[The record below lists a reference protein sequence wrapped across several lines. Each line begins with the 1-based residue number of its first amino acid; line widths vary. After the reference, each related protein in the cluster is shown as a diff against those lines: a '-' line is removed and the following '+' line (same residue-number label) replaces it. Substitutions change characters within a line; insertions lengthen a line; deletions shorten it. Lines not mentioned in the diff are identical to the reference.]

1 MDKSFHVKK
10 LDLQCNGEFTGKAA
24 VQNITQ
30 VANSGNEG
38 VPKPSKEPNDL
49 RLEDIE
55 KHKETLGSKHGEKQ
69 KDRDK
74 KSHRKDKHKKK
85 EKKEEKREKKK
96 DEKKEEKREEKTN
109 PKIENEMSEFKIFGR
124 NDLGSATINRS
135 VNFPKEVVGTAI
147 VEESIKK
154 RKEPETNGFL
164 HGEFLQL
171 MFLESQTLTVNVHFL
186 YQEMKI
192 F

>member
-24 VQNITQ
+24 VQSFTQ

-38 VPKPSKEPNDL
+38 VPKPLKEQNDS

-55 KHKETLGSKHGEKQ
+55 KHKETLGSKHGDKQ

-74 KSHRKDKHKKK
+74 KSHRKDKKEKKEKNEKK
-85 EKKEEKREKKK
+85 EKK
-96 DEKKEEKREEKTN
+96 REEKAN
-109 PKIENEMSEFKIFGR
+109 LKIENEISESKTFGS
-124 NDLGSATINRS
+124 NDLGSATFHRS
-135 VNFPKEVVGTAI
+135 VNFPKEVVATAI

-171 MFLESQTLTVNVHFL
+171 MFLES
-186 YQEMKI
+186 
-192 F
+192 